1 MFQSPL
7 LGFEHDS
14 ASVNEYSKSK
24 LGAGVRQMRK
34 AFSRTIKIINYYY
47 YYYFFFVK
55 KLFN

>member
-47 YYYFFFVK
+47 YYFFF
-55 KLFN
+55 L